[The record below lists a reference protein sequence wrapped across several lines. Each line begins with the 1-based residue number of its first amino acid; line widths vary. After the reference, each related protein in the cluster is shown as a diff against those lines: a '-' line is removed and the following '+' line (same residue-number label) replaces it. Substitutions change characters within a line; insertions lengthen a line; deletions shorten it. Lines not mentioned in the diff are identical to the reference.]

1 MTAEGRKS
9 ERERVAAEL
18 AAAMP
23 LHPQLVPETEITAR
37 PLNESDAAA
46 LLEVLGDDP
55 EMTWTRRSW
64 NADNVEYLLRL
75 RLEHYAYGFGVYALE
90 DDDGTFLGMAGM
102 QFWDDDSAD
111 VEVIAYVRKDRWAQG
126 IARTALKWCVEVTF
140 EECPAVTRIV
150 AATRHDNVAAQT
162 LAKRLGMTVTG
173 EGEHYGAPSIYW
185 VLERT

>member
-1 MTAEGRKS
+1 
-9 ERERVAAEL
+9 
-18 AAAMP
+18 MP
-23 LHPQLVPETEITAR
+23 LREQFVLGTEITAR
-37 PLNESDAAA
+37 PLAESDAAD
-46 LLEVLGDDP
+46 LLAVLGDDP

-64 NADNVEYLLRL
+64 NADNVGYLLRL

-90 DDDGTFLGMAGM
+90 DGDGTFLGMAGL
-102 QFWDDDSAD
+102 QFWDDDSED
-111 VEVIAYVRKDRWAQG
+111 VEVIAYVRKDRWARG
-126 IARTALKWCVEVTF
+126 IARTALEWCLKVTF

-185 VLERT
+185 VLDRT